1 MDRTEQITE
10 QTPESSDRF
19 DRATIA
25 SMYSRLLQ
33 IETDTW
39 DIYMAAGRKLHVTEN
54 ELWILLEI
62 FSSEK
67 PFCQADLSRKLHLP
81 VQTLNSA
88 LSKMT
93 KKGWITLESIPGSQK
108 SKGIFL
114 TEAGHQAT
122 DPVLTQVRKAEQ
134 NAFESL
140 GYAQAKAM
148 LETIEL
154 YNNRFEKEMQ
164 ERLRDI
170 EL

>member
-88 LSKMT
+88 LSKINVI
-93 KKGWITLESIPGSQK
+93 KLK
-108 SKGIFL
+108 S
-114 TEAGHQAT
+114 
-122 DPVLTQVRKAEQ
+122 
-134 NAFESL
+134 
-140 GYAQAKAM
+140 
-148 LETIEL
+148 
-154 YNNRFEKEMQ
+154 
-164 ERLRDI
+164 
-170 EL
+170 